1 MTNCDYNPP
10 NRKPMQFKFYYL
22 IVETQKEVNVS
33 FEFHTTQSA
42 LTFAEMPTPGMIF
55 LRYERLA

>member
-1 MTNCDYNPP
+1 
-10 NRKPMQFKFYYL
+10 MQFKFYYL
-22 IVETQKEVNVS
+22 MVETQKEVSVS
-33 FEFHTTQSA
+33 FEFHTTKSA